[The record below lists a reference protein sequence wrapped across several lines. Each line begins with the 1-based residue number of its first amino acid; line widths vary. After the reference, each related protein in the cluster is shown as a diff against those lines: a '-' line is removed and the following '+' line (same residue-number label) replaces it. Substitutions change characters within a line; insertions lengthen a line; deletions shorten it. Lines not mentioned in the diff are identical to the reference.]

1 MKKGIVGLVILVCVF
16 IAVAMASRGIAVDV
30 SQEERLAQIEKRIT
44 EAETRL
50 GKIETEY
57 GKIIATL
64 EIEKIKPVAKLNAL
78 LPAINKSTAQLSP
91 AVSKTAISHAETGQT
106 VYLNA
111 SGTKFHFW
119 DGCQWFGAGEPTT
132 LELALSQGAKECI
145 LCQTHKVIKQK

>member
-1 MKKGIVGLVILVCVF
+1 MRKGIVGLVILICVF
-16 IAVAMASRGIAVDV
+16 VAVVMSSRGIAVDI

-64 EIEKIKPVAKLNAL
+64 EFEKIKPVAKLNA

-91 AVSKTAISHAETGQT
+91 AVSKTAISHAEAGQT
-106 VYLNA
+106 VYMNA

-119 DGCQWFGAGEPTT
+119 DGCTWFGAGDPTT
-132 LELALSQGAKECI
+132 LELALSQEAKECV
-145 LCQTHKVIKQK
+145 LCQTHKIIKQK